1 KSIALPDV
9 PEKEGYTGSWPNY
22 TLGAED
28 ITIEAVYKINYYY
41 AFYKDGD
48 AEEMVAC
55 MEYGSPLLKPDT
67 DPVKEGYTFGGWVDA
82 DGKSPEDYDGMPA
95 KDLTFNAVWNI
106 NTYTV
111 TFNTD
116 GGSAIAP
123 VNVTYGAAI
132 PAPANPVKE
141 GFVFTGWSPAIP
153 ATMPANDLTFT
164 AQWLNPTA
172 NTILKVGSDKKVDY
186 KATVTVIAKA
196 ENVPDGCIVV
206 ICDESGAILARGD
219 KSSAS
224 ITFEEMTSGKTL
236 VAKVIGAGDKV
247 CKDGSGAEIAKS
259 VKIEVKTGFFD
270 KIIAFF
276 RGLFKALPK
285 ETVQP

>member
-1 KSIALPDV
+1 
-9 PEKEGYTGSWPNY
+9 
-22 TLGAED
+22 
-28 ITIEAVYKINYYY
+28 
-41 AFYKDGD
+41 
-48 AEEMVAC
+48 
-55 MEYGSPLLKPDT
+55 
-67 DPVKEGYTFGGWVDA
+67 
-82 DGKSPEDYDGMPA
+82 MPA
-95 KDLTFNAVWNI
+95 KDLT
-106 NTYTV
+106 
-111 TFNTD
+111 
-116 GGSAIAP
+116 
-123 VNVTYGAAI
+123 
-132 PAPANPVKE
+132 
-141 GFVFTGWSPAIP
+141 
-153 ATMPANDLTFT
+153 LT

-172 NTILKVGSDKKVDY
+172 NTVIKVGSGKTVDY

-259 VKIEVKTGFFD
+259 VKIDVKTGFFD

-276 RGLFKALPK
+276 RGLFRILPK
-285 ETVQP
+285 ETIEP